1 MEALII
7 GSSVILACVLVVSL
21 RKLLAPKKPIFIS
34 KEIDALFESIENS
47 V

>member
-34 KEIDALFESIENS
+34 KEMDALLESVEHNC
-47 V
+47 

>member
-7 GSSVILACVLVVSL
+7 GLSVILACALVASL

-34 KEIDALFESIENS
+34 KEIDALFESVENN